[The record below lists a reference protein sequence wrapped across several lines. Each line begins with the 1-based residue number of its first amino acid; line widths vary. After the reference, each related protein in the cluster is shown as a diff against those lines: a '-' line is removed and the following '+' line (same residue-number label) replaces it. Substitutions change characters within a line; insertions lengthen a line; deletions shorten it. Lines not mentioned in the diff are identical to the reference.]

1 MTVILLPYHQDDRV
15 APESIVLPDELA
27 PLMVE
32 PQLPDGDLWQR
43 LITLYDALAAVV
55 TASISAGVGTTVV
68 SGDCLAFVGTLAG
81 VQRAGLDPSVVWFDA
96 HGDVHTIAS
105 STSGYL
111 GGMALRMALGG
122 DADLLGNQL
131 GLRPVPESRA
141 VLVDARDLDPA
152 EADFLTTSAVRHLR
166 VDQIAIDDLPDGP
179 VILHIDLDVI
189 DAGEVPG
196 FRFPAPNGPT
206 TDSVLA
212 AIDRL
217 LASDRIA
224 TLDIS
229 CAWFDPTDDDQRQ
242 RRAELLAQVTARG
255 CNT

>member
-1 MTVILLPYHQDDRV
+1 LGGHCAAGV
-15 APESIVLPDELA
+15 ESIVLPDQLA
-27 PLMVE
+27 ASMVA

-43 LITLYDALAAVV
+43 LVRLYDALATDVA
-55 TASISAGVGTTVV
+55 ASISDADGTTVV
-68 SGDCLAFVGTLAG
+68 SGDCLAFFGPLAG

-96 HGDVHTIAS
+96 HGDVHTNAS

-122 DADLLGNQL
+122 DAGMLGTPL
-131 GLRPVPESRA
+131 GLRQVPESRA

-152 EADFLTTSAVRHLR
+152 EVDYLETSAVRR
-166 VDQIAIDDLPDGP
+166 VQVDQITTADLPDGP

-189 DAGEVPG
+189 DAWEVPG
-196 FRFPAPNGPT
+196 FRFPPSNGPT

-217 LASDRIA
+217 LASDRTVA
-224 TLDIS
+224 LDVS
-229 CAWFDPTDDDQRQ
+229 CSWFDPADAVQRQ
-242 RRAELLAQVTARG
+242 RRTDLLAQVTARG
-255 CNT
+255 GYC